1 MYTIHFSNLITI
13 YTYKLDF
20 LIINSSFVI
29 KFLFNIFLSKCI
41 STAYEK
47 VSNRAAD
54 DSCVRSAFP
63 TPPNAVANLQVASA
77 IATLPSSFRGRSRAF
92 DNGATRRTPAR
103 WLILIYA

>member
-1 MYTIHFSNLITI
+1 MY
-13 YTYKLDF
+13 LDS
-20 LIINSSFVI
+20 IREGV
-29 KFLFNIFLSKCI
+29 
-41 STAYEK
+41 E
-47 VSNRAAD
+47 NRKRRAGAAD